1 MTNLLPKSARSSA
14 RCALLVALV
23 LLGACRAAG
32 PGTPARTVAAFYDK
46 YHGQPGFRATEWSA
60 DLLQRLAL
68 VRVGKLLGGSD
79 LTNAIT
85 GIRTMRALSFVPVSG
100 AARALAAQGL
110 SQEVA
115 GIVRAERYTP
125 LIASSSG
132 GRTSLDYVVRAS
144 GDEVRELL
152 ATGAVPD
159 AASSFVLVEVEG
171 KFTRAQAE
179 ALAKVL
185 PEVARQSAGR

>member
-1 MTNLLPKSARSSA
+1 MTNFLSKSARSSA
-14 RCALLVALV
+14 RYALLVALV
-23 LLGACRAAG
+23 LLGGCRAAG

-46 YHGQPGFRATEWSA
+46 YHDQPGFRATEWSA

-100 AARALAAQGL
+100 AARALAAEGL

-125 LIASSSG
+125 LITSGG

-159 AASSFVLVEVEG
+159 AASSFVLVQVEG